1 MKLNYL
7 FMAKKTKTTRIK
19 LKSTTT
25 KKATTS
31 SLKRTGKMKPMM
43 AALLVSYNQTSVIRK
58 ILDVA
63 GKYNVKTNAV
73 GIRKKTLYDNLSY
86 TDQLLDNLQIELDR
100 YVKSIDNAASISGD
114 DLGDCD
120 TVQDVIDLVEK
131 QLKIQ

>member
-1 MKLNYL
+1 
-7 FMAKKTKTTRIK
+7 MAKKTKTTRIK